1 MVRDAGT
8 KLSYLMAM
16 GMIGSPSQI
25 GTRWWYLTIRNK
37 LGSIIVVSSKVR
49 VAALGTDPHLQRNM
63 EIVKRT

>member
-49 VAALGTDPHLQRNM
+49 VASTRDRPSPSEKYGDC
-63 EIVKRT
+63 